1 MKTIRHQHE
10 VIQMTI
16 QKTFFCPQ
24 CGTRLAGK
32 KACRNCGFDAYSE
45 DAYGNTSALGAGG
58 VGWSDKVGDP
68 RFAGYQSNKRQY
80 IGLFTVV
87 LVLAIIAFLLISGD
101 LSLDGEGITV
111 LIVISAMFIVIALY
125 AMLGT
130 KRKGQEWTAKIVNKH
145 LEDGKVLRSHLI
157 FQTDKGIKQTLIFD
171 DRVHYDYYAIGDLVK
186 QHNRPN
192 LRALEKYD
200 KRKDEVLFCPSC
212 AYLCD
217 ARDHYCQACG
227 SPLLKGK

>member
-1 MKTIRHQHE
+1 
-10 VIQMTI
+10 MTI

-130 KRKGQEWTAKIVNKH
+130 KRKGQEWTAKLVNKH